1 MLNWFIQQLHIW
13 VPAPNATEKVL
24 MGTVG
29 QRNMTRHVSS
39 YVAEHCWKAE
49 KVALYLPQSSITTCC
64 SVPGMMGMDSGCGGA
79 PQFQPMGQAMGQAMA
94 QPGQPMGQAM
104 APMGMEGYGLPAV
117 APMGQLPQMA
127 QMQAATTL
135 PQVGV
140 TMPATVT
147 HVPGGGAAGAGF
159 RGYPELPAEFQRHIA
174 TQNWFSRFCNIDTAR
189 STHTLMLL
197 EA

>member
-1 MLNWFIQQLHIW
+1 
-13 VPAPNATEKVL
+13 
-24 MGTVG
+24 
-29 QRNMTRHVSS
+29 
-39 YVAEHCWKAE
+39 
-49 KVALYLPQSSITTCC
+49 
-64 SVPGMMGMDSGCGGA
+64 MDSGCGGA

-159 RGYPELPAEFQRHIA
+159 RG
-174 TQNWFSRFCNIDTAR
+174 FCNIDTAR

>member
-1 MLNWFIQQLHIW
+1 
-13 VPAPNATEKVL
+13 
-24 MGTVG
+24 
-29 QRNMTRHVSS
+29 
-39 YVAEHCWKAE
+39 
-49 KVALYLPQSSITTCC
+49 
-64 SVPGMMGMDSGCGGA
+64 MDSGCGGA
-79 PQFQPMGQAMGQAMA
+79 PQFQPMGQAM
-94 QPGQPMGQAM
+94 
-104 APMGMEGYGLPAV
+104 GYGLPAV

-174 TQNWFSRFCNIDTAR
+174 TQN
-189 STHTLMLL
+189 
-197 EA
+197 